1 VFKVVI
7 GLAGGEG
14 PCFALSQSVIERR
27 PECAD
32 ERNTD
37 SLKKTRETFLE
48 SFGLSHQAPREGK
61 EMAGNALRSGA
72 WKTVTAVLL
81 TSIPLAERMLLY
93 HLAMT
98 ACILLPVR
106 PFTDR

>member
-1 VFKVVI
+1 
-7 GLAGGEG
+7 
-14 PCFALSQSVIERR
+14 
-27 PECAD
+27 
-32 ERNTD
+32 
-37 SLKKTRETFLE
+37 
-48 SFGLSHQAPREGK
+48 
-61 EMAGNALRSGA
+61 MAANALRNGA

-106 PFTDR
+106 PFTDQ

>member
-1 VFKVVI
+1 
-7 GLAGGEG
+7 
-14 PCFALSQSVIERR
+14 
-27 PECAD
+27 
-32 ERNTD
+32 
-37 SLKKTRETFLE
+37 
-48 SFGLSHQAPREGK
+48 
-61 EMAGNALRSGA
+61 MAGNALRTGA

-106 PFTDR
+106 PFTDQ